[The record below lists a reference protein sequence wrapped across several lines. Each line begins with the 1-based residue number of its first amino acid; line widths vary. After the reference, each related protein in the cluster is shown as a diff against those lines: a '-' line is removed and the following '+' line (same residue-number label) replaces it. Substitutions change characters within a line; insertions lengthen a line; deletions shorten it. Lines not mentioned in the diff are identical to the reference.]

1 MKRIVLYLCTAL
13 VWFATLPVV
22 VAQQAKKSSCTV
34 NVATFNLR
42 MDTPKDGVNAWSNR
56 KEMVKGLIRFHD
68 FDIFGTKQTALKYWI
83 KETSGSLKRQIFQE
97 KAGMLFAVT
106 VSVLGEN
113 SEIR

>member
-1 MKRIVLYLCTAL
+1 MEKKQEN
-13 VWFATLPVV
+13 TLP
-22 VAQQAKKSSCTV
+22 S
-34 NVATFNLR
+34 F
-42 MDTPKDGVNAWSNR
+42 
-56 KEMVKGLIRFHD
+56 
-68 FDIFGTKQTALKYWI
+68 TKQTALKYWI